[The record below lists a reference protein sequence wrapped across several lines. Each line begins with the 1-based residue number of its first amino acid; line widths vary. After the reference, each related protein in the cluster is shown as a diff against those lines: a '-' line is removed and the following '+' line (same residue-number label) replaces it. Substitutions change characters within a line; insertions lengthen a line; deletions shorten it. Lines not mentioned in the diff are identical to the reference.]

1 MENLQFLFVTKILL
15 FDHKILSNNK
25 VGIVINKTE
34 ETTNVSFMKTM
45 LWVFRDSERTTNQSY
60 TKIHYFL
67 LNFPKIRL
75 LPHDKVIE

>member
-34 ETTNVSFMKTM
+34 ETTKRVFYKNNV
-45 LWVFRDSERTTNQSY
+45 VG
-60 TKIHYFL
+60 
-67 LNFPKIRL
+67 
-75 LPHDKVIE
+75 V